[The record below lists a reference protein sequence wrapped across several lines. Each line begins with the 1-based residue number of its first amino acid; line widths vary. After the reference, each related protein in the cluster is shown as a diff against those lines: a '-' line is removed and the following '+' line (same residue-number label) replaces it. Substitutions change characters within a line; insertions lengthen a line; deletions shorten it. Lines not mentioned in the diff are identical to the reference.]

1 MKIKSLEI
9 DGVGGIGHLEV
20 SFGYGMN
27 VICGANGIGKTT
39 ILAFWFVPTRLIS
52 FINSPDETISARP
65 M

>member
-27 VICGANGIGKTT
+27 VIWYWNNYNIRYNFGCV
-39 ILAFWFVPTRLIS
+39 WF
-52 FINSPDETISARP
+52 
-65 M
+65 

>member
-39 ILAFWFVPTRLIS
+39 ILDIISEIHCMRLENIK
-52 FINSPDETISARP
+52 FN
-65 M
+65 